1 MLAPVVRARKGEYV
15 DLFADLQTK
24 GYSRARVDGVVHCL
38 AEPPKLKKQEKHTI
52 EVVVDRLTVKESAKR
67 RLTDSVETALG
78 LGGGL
83 VVLDFVDRP
92 EDDPERER
100 TFSEHLACL
109 YDDLS
114 FEELEPRSFS
124 FNSPFGA
131 CPECH
136 GLGTKR
142 EVDPELVIT
151 DEDASFDEG
160 VIAPWS
166 SGHNIEYFGRLVQAL
181 GDALGFTIKTP
192 WKKLTASQQKAV
204 LHGHP
209 TEVHVRYRNRYG
221 RERSYYTAYE
231 GVIPFLER
239 RHSEAES
246 ETSRERFEGYM
257 REVPCGVC
265 KGARLKPEVLA
276 VTLGERSIAD
286 VAAMSIADCAA
297 FLRELE
303 LTDRQMAIAE
313 RVVKEVNARLG
324 FLLDVGLDYLSLD
337 RAAGTLAGGE
347 AQRIRL
353 ATQIGS
359 GLVGVLYVLDEPS
372 IGLHQRDN
380 RRLIDTL
387 LRLKSLGN
395 TLIVVEHDEDTIQTA
410 DWVVDIGPGAGEH
423 GGQVVVSGSVED
435 LLASEDSITG
445 AYLSGRREIAVPA
458 VRRPRTKGRELT
470 VVGAREHNLRDVTVS
485 FPLGQLVAVTG
496 VSGSGKST
504 LVNDILAAVLVKQLN
519 GNREVPGR
527 HTRVTGLDHLDKVVR
542 VDQSPIGRTPRSNP
556 ATYTGV
562 FDHMRKLFAETTEAK
577 VRGYLPGR
585 FSFNVKGGRCEA
597 CSGDGTIK
605 IEMNFLPDVY
615 VPCEVCHGARYNR
628 ETLEVHFKGK
638 SISEVLDMPI
648 EEAAEFFEA
657 VPAIRR
663 HLQTLVEVGLGYVR
677 LGQPAPTLSGGEAQ
691 RVKLASELQKRQT
704 GRTIYVLDEPTTG
717 LHFEDINKLLGVLQR
732 LVDAG
737 NSVVVIEHNLDVIKT
752 ADWIIDMGPEGGSGG
767 GTVVAQGTP
776 EQVAQVEASHTGRF
790 LAEILAGR
798 GPAGHRS
805 PAGEPPAPADVRGRA
820 ARPRPHGATGQGRA
834 RPSQGRRTARDAP
847 QGAAAGSRGRRRRP
861 TRRGTAM
868 EPPAASCRTSAM
880 RSSGRAAGQ
889 PCRGR
894 RASTDVPRS
903 RAQPRPRAARV
914 AATVAAQQ
922 RRLRGPGTGQRRGL
936 QRLGGGGEPDGGHR
950 AARPLDDVREPGDLR
965 GRCRPPARRA
975 APAGRRGS
983 RRPAPPSARRRPP
996 AARAGRRRRAAAT
1009 AGAAT
1014 GHPDPPVERGDERLA
1029 AQRLGD
1035 EVVHA
1040 GGEALL
1046 AVAREGRRGEGDDRR
1061 ACCLPAAGCGSRGS
1075 PRSRRAVASGSP

>member
-1 MLAPVVRARKGEYV
+1 MADRLVVRGAREHNLKDVSLDLPRDALIVFTGLSGSGKSSLAFDTIFAEGQRRYVESLSAYARQFLGQMDKPDVDFIEGLSPAVSIDQKSTSRNPRSTVGTITEVYDYLRLLYARAGTPHCPKCGRVIARQQPSQIVDRVLELEEGTRFQVLSPVVRARKGEYV

-24 GYSRARVDGVVHCL
+24 GYSRARVDGVVHSL
-38 AEPPKLKKQEKHTI
+38 AEPPTLKKQEKHTI

-83 VVLDFVDRP
+83 VVLDFVDKP

-131 CPECH
+131 CPECS

-181 GDALGFTIKTP
+181 GDALGFTTKTP
-192 WKKLTASQQKAV
+192 WRTLTASQQKAV
-204 LHGHP
+204 LHGHS

-276 VTLGERSIAD
+276 VTLGDRSIAD

-297 FLRELE
+297 FLRGLT
-303 LTDRQMAIAE
+303 LTDRQTAIAE

-387 LRLKSLGN
+387 LRLKALGN

-638 SISEVLDMPI
+638 SISEILDMPI

-717 LHFEDINKLLGVLQR
+717 LHFEDINKLLGVLHR
-732 LVDAG
+732 LVEAG

-752 ADWIIDMGPEGGSGG
+752 ADWVIDMGPEGGSGG

-776 EQVAQVEASHTGRF
+776 EQVAKVEASHTGRF
-790 LAEILAGR
+790 LAEILGGR

-805 PAGEPPAPADVRGRA
+805 PAGEPPAPADVK
-820 ARPRPHGATGQGRA
+820 
-834 RPSQGRRTARDAP
+834 
-847 QGAAAGSRGRRRRP
+847 
-861 TRRGTAM
+861 
-868 EPPAASCRTSAM
+868 
-880 RSSGRAAGQ
+880 
-889 PCRGR
+889 
-894 RASTDVPRS
+894 
-903 RAQPRPRAARV
+903 
-914 AATVAAQQ
+914 
-922 RRLRGPGTGQRRGL
+922 
-936 QRLGGGGEPDGGHR
+936 
-950 AARPLDDVREPGDLR
+950 
-965 GRCRPPARRA
+965 
-975 APAGRRGS
+975 AGRSTPRTT
-983 RRPAPPSARRRPP
+983 PAKGKASARAKA
-996 AARAGRRRRAAAT
+996 AARA
-1009 AGAAT
+1009 
-1014 GHPDPPVERGDERLA
+1014 
-1029 AQRLGD
+1029 
-1035 EVVHA
+1035 
-1040 GGEALL
+1040 
-1046 AVAREGRRGEGDDRR
+1046 
-1061 ACCLPAAGCGSRGS
+1061 
-1075 PRSRRAVASGSP
+1075 

>member
-1 MLAPVVRARKGEYV
+1 
-15 DLFADLQTK
+15 
-24 GYSRARVDGVVHCL
+24 VHSL
-38 AEPPKLKKQEKHTI
+38 AEPPTLKKQEKHTI

-92 EDDPERER
+92 EGDPERER

-136 GLGTKR
+136 GLGTKK

-151 DEDASFDEG
+151 DVDASFEQG

-181 GDALGFTIKTP
+181 GDALGFTVKTP
-192 WKKLTASQQKAV
+192 WKRLTAAQQKAV

-239 RHSEAES
+239 RHAEAES
-246 ETSRERFEGYM
+246 DTSRERFEGYM

-276 VTLGERSIAD
+276 VTLGDRSIAD
-286 VAAMSIADCAA
+286 VAAMSIAECAD
-297 FLRELE
+297 FLRDLE
-303 LTDRQMAIAE
+303 LDARQTVIAE
-313 RVVKEVNARLG
+313 RVVKEVGARLG

-380 RRLIDTL
+380 RRLIETL

-435 LLASEDSITG
+435 LLASEESITG
-445 AYLSGRREIAVPA
+445 MYLSGRREIAVPPCA
-458 VRRPRTKGRELT
+458 GRAPRVRELT

-638 SISEVLDMPI
+638 SISEILDMPI
-648 EEAAEFFEA
+648 EQAAEFFES

-717 LHFEDINKLLGVLQR
+717 LHFEDISKLLGVLGR
-732 LVDAG
+732 LVDQG

-752 ADWIIDMGPEGGSGG
+752 ADWVIDMGPEGGSGG
-767 GTVVAQGTP
+767 GLVVAQGTP
-776 EQVAQVEASHTGRF
+776 EQVARVEASHTGRF

-805 PAGEPPAPADVRGRA
+805 PAGEPPAPADVRAGTAPASRSGRG
-820 ARPRPHGATGQGRA
+820 P
-834 RPSQGRRTARDAP
+834 
-847 QGAAAGSRGRRRRP
+847 AAG
-861 TRRGTAM
+861 
-868 EPPAASCRTSAM
+868 
-880 RSSGRAAGQ
+880 
-889 PCRGR
+889 
-894 RASTDVPRS
+894 
-903 RAQPRPRAARV
+903 
-914 AATVAAQQ
+914 
-922 RRLRGPGTGQRRGL
+922 
-936 QRLGGGGEPDGGHR
+936 
-950 AARPLDDVREPGDLR
+950 
-965 GRCRPPARRA
+965 
-975 APAGRRGS
+975 
-983 RRPAPPSARRRPP
+983 RPP
-996 AARAGRRRRAAAT
+996 AARGPAARTAT
-1009 AGAAT
+1009 AGAPAPAT
-1014 GHPDPPVERGDERLA
+1014 GAPPVRKRSA
-1029 AQRLGD
+1029 A
-1035 EVVHA
+1035 
-1040 GGEALL
+1040 
-1046 AVAREGRRGEGDDRR
+1046 
-1061 ACCLPAAGCGSRGS
+1061 PA
-1075 PRSRRAVASGSP
+1075 